1 MVQTRNWYGEASP
14 MTPQDWDKFDDFRRR
29 QSDLNVMA
37 VDAAG
42 ASHMY
47 PVLSLAEAFEKFEE
61 LRAAGVPQVFIKNGN
76 RTIQRLAARG

>member
-1 MVQTRNWYGEASP
+1 

-42 ASHMY
+42 
-47 PVLSLAEAFEKFEE
+47 
-61 LRAAGVPQVFIKNGN
+61 R
-76 RTIQRLAARG
+76 RTCIPS

>member
-1 MVQTRNWYGEASP
+1 
-14 MTPQDWDKFDDFRRR
+14 
-29 QSDLNVMA
+29 
-37 VDAAG
+37 
-42 ASHMY
+42 MY